1 MTPTCS
7 SFPVLRSQTPPL
19 HAEYVHA
26 LLCMQ
31 MEIFTVDAFTDRLFT
46 GNPAAVC
53 LVRSQLAEEVN
64 EVKMQAIAAEM
75 NISETAFVREEGGS
89 TFESGTKF
97 GLRWFTPT
105 CEVPLCGHATM
116 ATSAVLFN
124 AVGNPN
130 NQLEFVSQSGVLK
143 ATKNDAYITL
153 DFPLN
158 PCAPEDLAPQQEL
171 IKQVVGDLPVS
182 EVEFSPTTG
191 KLLVRLA
198 NEVGRD
204 ELESFKPN
212 TAGMLQVQQKK
223 VRGVIVTMAG
233 KGAVHD
239 PTSGLE
245 YDFLSRYFA
254 PWVGI
259 PEDPVTG
266 SAHTVLASYWS
277 RQLGQVEMLAR
288 QCSSRGG
295 FLRVTVGE
303 GGRVFLAGKACIV
316 LKGQLCL

>member
-1 MTPTCS
+1 M
-7 SFPVLRSQTPPL
+7 
-19 HAEYVHA
+19 
-26 LLCMQ
+26 
-31 MEIFTVDAFTDRLFT
+31 DAFTDRPFS

-53 LVRSQLAEEVN
+53 LVRSQLAGQVDEAR
-64 EVKMQAIAAEM
+64 MQAIAAEM
-75 NISETAFVREEGGS
+75 NISETAFVSEQRGG

-97 GLRWFTPT
+97 SLRWFTPT

-124 AVGNPN
+124 AVGNLN
-130 NQLEFVSQSGVLK
+130 SQLEFVTQSGTLK
-143 ATKNDAYITL
+143 AAKNGDYITL

-158 PCAPEDLAPQQEL
+158 PCVPEDTATQQDL

-191 KLLVRLA
+191 KLLVRLS
-198 NEVGRD
+198 NEVGRE
-204 ELESFKPN
+204 ELEGFKPN

-223 VRGVIVTMAG
+223 VRGVIVTMTG

-239 PTSGLE
+239 AASGLE

-277 RQLGQVEMLAR
+277 RRLGKTEMLAR
-288 QCSSRGG
+288 QCSPRGG

-303 GGRVFLAGKACIV
+303 GEGEGGRVFLAGTACIV
-316 LKGQLCL
+316 LQGKLCL